1 MALFAF
7 GLTHTTASA
16 NPIAP
21 VSLAGT
27 LHLFE
32 NGFPYYGP
40 VWIDI
45 TCTNPDLPDSMVS
58 VSTLCVRDCPIRDGD
73 FYYGNSCDLTVR
85 SLAGTTVIRD
95 FLTPD
100 LHRRVHEFEFS
111 ADVDL
116 GARACTIRSEAG
128 GGFSGDRSGC
138 AWMGPIDVP
147 ETFPFPWIL
156 AVALAWLL
164 ENPMLLLLVRG
175 FWGRTRLSAWR
186 ILCVVSL
193 TNALTVTGLGL
204 AAAALTG
211 TSGPPSE
218 ILIAGICGAELAV
231 TVLESLVYRKA
242 FRIPF
247 GKAGIAS
254 LTANMISY
262 LAGIWLFGGYA

>member
-1 MALFAF
+1 LFVLCLPHA
-7 GLTHTTASA
+7 TVSA
-16 NPIAP
+16 NPITP
-21 VSLAGT
+21 VSLTGT

-32 NGFPYYGP
+32 NGSPYFGP
-40 VWIDI
+40 VWIEI
-45 TCTNPDLPDSMVS
+45 TCTNPDLPDSILS

-73 FYYGNSCDLTVR
+73 FYYGNYCDLTVR

-95 FLTPD
+95 FLSPG
-100 LHRRVHEFEFS
+100 LHRRVSEFVFS

-116 GARACTIRSEAG
+116 GTQNCTIHSRAG

-138 AWMGPIDVP
+138 AWLGPIDAP
-147 ETFPFPWIL
+147 EKFPFPWFL
-156 AVALAWLL
+156 AVAIAWLL
-164 ENPMLLLLVRG
+164 ENPMVLLVRG

-186 ILCVVSL
+186 ILGVVSL

-204 AAAALTG
+204 AAMVFAGAFD
-211 TSGPPSE
+211 PPYE
-218 ILIAGICGAELAV
+218 ILIAGFYGAELAV
-231 TVLESLVYRKA
+231 TVLEATVYRKA

-254 LTANMISY
+254 LTANMLSY